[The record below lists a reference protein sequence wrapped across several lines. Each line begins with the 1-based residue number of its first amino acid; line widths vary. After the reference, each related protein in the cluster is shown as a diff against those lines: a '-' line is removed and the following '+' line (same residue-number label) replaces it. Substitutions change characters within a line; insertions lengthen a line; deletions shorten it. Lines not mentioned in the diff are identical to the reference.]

1 MEPVTDEMARRE
13 LPSYLGT
20 PHTIEALE
28 NTFGVGG
35 VSEHPEG
42 GKLVTVH
49 EREYIDYVT
58 RKLLAIKVCQM
69 RLKVVAPSAYPLLFV
84 GRTQKHTHRIH
95 TGTRYCK

>member
-13 LPSYLGT
+13 LLSHLGM

-28 NTFGVGG
+28 NTFKVGG

-58 RKLLAIKVCQM
+58 RKLLALTECQM
-69 RLKVVAPSAYPLLFV
+69 RLKVVASTANDLCCLGLY
-84 GRTQKHTHRIH
+84 QKHTH
-95 TGTRYCK
+95 